1 MHWRKKSNKEDEKP
15 WEMTTRVLLKN
26 VQSLRDCLDGCAAK
40 GKEEITS
47 FDVLRGLLNDSDKS
61 LFQVFWI
68 QKKSLHFP
76 FCKNCSFAS
85 LAFWNFPKFWGCP
98 FSTDLNWY
106 LTKTVIIDPKIDFFP
121 LLSNFSL
128 YQTTCKTYFTVA
140 STHFFNF

>member
-1 MHWRKKSNKEDEKP
+1 MLSKVSRDLKRKCIDVRKSNKEDEKP

-68 QKKSLHFP
+68 EKKSLHFP
-76 FCKNCSFAS
+76 F
-85 LAFWNFPKFWGCP
+85 
-98 FSTDLNWY
+98 
-106 LTKTVIIDPKIDFFP
+106 
-121 LLSNFSL
+121 
-128 YQTTCKTYFTVA
+128 
-140 STHFFNF
+140 

>member
-1 MHWRKKSNKEDEKP
+1 MQRVSRDLKRKCIDVRKSNKEDEKP

-98 FSTDLNWY
+98 FSIDLNWY

-121 LLSNFSL
+121 ASL
-128 YQTTCKTYFTVA
+128 I
-140 STHFFNF
+140 